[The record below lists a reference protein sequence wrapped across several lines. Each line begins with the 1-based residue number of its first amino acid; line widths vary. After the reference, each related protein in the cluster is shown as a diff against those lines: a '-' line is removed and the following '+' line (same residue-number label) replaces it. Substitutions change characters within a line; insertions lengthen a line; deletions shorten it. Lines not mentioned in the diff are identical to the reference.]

1 MGVPLIFLFDSDST
15 RSPSTHLLLSLHTC
29 MQVLLV
35 FLMRL
40 CRALRGHSC
49 GLVLLGFGRSRT
61 EPTCQTRAEC
71 ATVLCMLRA
80 PDTTKCPT
88 ADPIKRP

>member
-15 RSPSTHLLLSLHTC
+15 RSPSTHSLLLLY

-49 GLVLLGFGRSRT
+49 GLVLLGFGRYWT